1 MEVIVKTIKIINQTT
16 IATITI
22 KITLKKII
30 TLSSKNK
37 KKLKV
42 FLVV

>member
-1 MEVIVKTIKIINQTT
+1 MEEIVKTINLSTK
-16 IATITI
+16 ATITI
-22 KITLKKII
+22 KITLKKIV

-42 FLVV
+42 SLVD

>member
-1 MEVIVKTIKIINQTT
+1 MEAIVKTIKIINLLTKG
-16 IATITI
+16 TITI
-22 KITLKKII
+22 KITLKKMI

-42 FLVV
+42 SLVA